1 MTKELL
7 MHWWHYYGKAIY
19 TFEDLEK
26 FLSLIDKYG
35 AEKISELVVASYIS
49 NDGSPT
55 VLLFAIRHNQAEN
68 LLNTL
73 PDVSAFSKKEKELY
87 DVLKNS
93 LEKEIETSYNNLS
106 VAATINEKIGVI
118 IRSAII
124 FNKRHRRRISFENI
138 VKVRFRS
145 CTFYFDVRALQ
156 KHERDIVYIFDNVKT
171 GQGSLYR
178 LFRLKDDFIWT
189 EDLGPIH
196 DLMLIGLA
204 TGHIKYVKNHFKNV
218 RNPYIICN

>member
-26 FLSLIDKYG
+26 FSALIDKYG

-55 VLLFAIRHNQAEN
+55 VLLFAIRHNKVKN
-68 LLNTL
+68 LMKTL
-73 PDVSAFSKKEKELY
+73 PDVSAFSKNEKELY

-93 LEKEIETSYNNLS
+93 LEKEIETSYNNLI
-106 VAATINEKIGVI
+106 VAATIKEKIRII

-124 FNKRHRRRISFENI
+124 FKKRHRKRISFENI
-138 VKVRFRS
+138 IQEQFRT
-145 CTFYFDVRALQ
+145 CTYYLDLRVLQ
-156 KHERDIVYIFDNVKT
+156 RHEQDIVYIFDNVKT
-171 GQGSLYR
+171 GQGSLFR

-189 EDLGPIH
+189 EDLGLIH

-218 RNPYIICN
+218 RYPYIICN